1 MGKEK
6 NFLTNCTGISTRN
19 KMNFNLTFYHIILV
33 LEKWYVCKEVKVDDP
48 IKMNFL
54 LSLNVSKEKIISGVT
69 ALAQMGRRKADLV
82 LFVKRRQCKTCKAK
96 SLGFGHTFE
105 CHDHTIVSQRVI
117 FLSATVPEST
127 QFLQSPG
134 GKKNAQF

>member
-1 MGKEK
+1 
-6 NFLTNCTGISTRN
+6 
-19 KMNFNLTFYHIILV
+19 MNFNPTFYHITLV

-82 LFVKRRQCKTCKAK
+82 LFVKRR
-96 SLGFGHTFE
+96 
-105 CHDHTIVSQRVI
+105 HDAIR
-117 FLSATVPEST
+117 P
-127 QFLQSPG
+127 
-134 GKKNAQF
+134 